1 MANVEMTAPAPRP
14 ASEDARRARI
24 LEGATRVFL
33 AYGFQ
38 RTTMDD
44 IARAAEVSRPALY
57 LQFRNKTDIY
67 RALAKEFLDRV
78 LAAAR
83 EGLAREA
90 PLSERLFAA
99 VECALDKT
107 LEIEAS
113 PHGAD
118 ILDMKTSLAADIVT
132 AGRAE
137 FHDLVCGA
145 IGAAAAGRG
154 IDLSAGGWPA
164 ATLADILLDALDG
177 MKLRGLPAARQLEAA
192 RAYVGI
198 VAGAIEAR
206 ATRN

>member
-44 IARAAEVSRPALY
+44 IARAAEISRPALY

-67 RALAKEFLDRV
+67 RALAKEFLEKV
-78 LAAAR
+78 LDAAR

-90 PLSERLFAA
+90 PLSERLFTA
-99 VECALDKT
+99 VECALAKT
-107 LEIEAS
+107 LEIETS

-154 IDLSAGGWPA
+154 IDLAAGGWPA

-177 MKLRGLPAARQLEAA
+177 MRLRGLPPARQIEAA
-192 RAYVGI
+192 RAYVSI
-198 VAGAIEAR
+198 VADAIDAR

>member
-145 IGAAAAGRG
+145 ISAAAAGRG

-164 ATLADILLDALDG
+164 ATLADILLDALDAL
-177 MKLRGLPAARQLEAA
+177 KRRGLPAARQLEAA
-192 RAYVGI
+192 RAYVGV